1 MAVPIRLDQEPIAF
15 LNQDRL
21 RHHIKWLL
29 LLRVFLLTLF
39 LGISSI
45 LQFTLPGLNLP
56 PAWVI
61 VFFFIF
67 IYLFSIGSAIMAN
80 RLTHFVTFAYGQIL
94 VDSTLATLIVYH
106 SGGSYS
112 IFTFIYF
119 FPIISAGLML
129 FRRGSLV
136 IAGVSIFSY
145 GLLLSSEY
153 IVLAS
158 QLPAAIRANTIT
170 APTILLQNFLIY
182 GLSFILVGL
191 LSAFLAERLDET
203 EVALSQTSRHLDYL
217 SQLYKQIF
225 DDITSGIITVDA
237 RSTITSFNRA
247 AERITGYAPYEVM
260 DRGLGQIFPG
270 LSATTHAD
278 DHPAL
283 ELTRKDGSTI
293 PVAYSWSRLNMP
305 DGCEDCR
312 VYTLQDLSRIRQ
324 MENQVRQSEKMA
336 AIGKIA
342 AGIAHEFRNPLAA
355 ISGAAQLLDQEITVP
370 PEHHKGDVGMPLAAT
385 GTDLA
390 HTSANHSLL
399 NIIIR
404 ECSRLEANITDF
416 LQFSRPAIP
425 EQNWVPLRG
434 LINECWLILQK
445 SAKFKDHC
453 QLKTNMPDNLDCWA
467 DPHQLKQV
475 FLNLIHNACLAMEAG
490 GVIEINAHEVTP
502 DDGISNLIIQVQD
515 SGCGIPA
522 AMLPDIFAPFFTT
535 RDNGT
540 GLGLAIVQQ
549 IIEGHH
555 GQVQVESTVKQGT
568 LFTITLPLPQ

>member
-1 MAVPIRLDQEPIAF
+1 MALPIRLDQEPTTL

-21 RHHIKWLL
+21 RHQVKWLL

-56 PAWVI
+56 QAWII

-67 IYLFSIGSAIMAN
+67 IYLFSIGSAIMAG
-80 RLTHFVTFAYGQIL
+80 RISHFVTFAYGQIL
-94 VDSTLATLIVYH
+94 ADSALATLIVYH

-119 FPIISAGLML
+119 FPIITAGLML
-129 FRRGSLV
+129 FRRGGMV
-136 IAGVSIFSY
+136 IAGVNIISY

-182 GLSFILVGL
+182 GLSFVLVGM

-247 AERITGYAPYEVM
+247 AERITGHAAFEVL
-260 DRGLGQIFPG
+260 DRNLVQIFPV
-270 LSATTHAD
+270 LCTTTQAD
-278 DHPAL
+278 DHPTL
-283 ELTRKDGSTI
+283 ELTRKDGTTI

-324 MENQVRQSEKMA
+324 MENQIRQSEKMA

-355 ISGAAQLLDQEITVP
+355 ISGAAQLLDQEITAP
-370 PEHHKGDVGMPLAAT
+370 PPLNREGQPAPASNA
-385 GTDLA
+385 GFA
-390 HTSANHSLL
+390 NSSANHSLL

-416 LQFSRPAIP
+416 LHFSRPAIP
-425 EQNWVPLRG
+425 EQTWVPLQG
-434 LINECWLILQK
+434 LVNECWTILQQ
-445 SAKFKDHC
+445 SSKFKEHC
-453 QLKTNMPDNLDCWA
+453 RLQTTIPDNVDCWA

-475 FLNLIHNACLAMEAG
+475 FLNLIHNACLAMEVG
-490 GVIEINAHEVTP
+490 GTIEVSAHEATS
-502 DDGISNLIIQVQD
+502 DDGISTMVIRVQD
-515 SGCGIPA
+515 NGCGIPA

-535 RDNGT
+535 RENGT

-549 IIEGHH
+549 IMEGHQ
-555 GQVQVESTVKQGT
+555 GRVQVESVVNQGT